1 MPGPTRFPGSND
13 DNHSS
18 SSSSSSSLG
27 DHMSKDTTM
36 GRSSNERSSSSDDMS
51 RDASDMAQNVS
62 QKLKSVGVD
71 TDVMVGAAKDHVS
84 ELQRMIGQELQ
95 HRPYRALG
103 IAAAVGAFVG
113 LMMSR

>member
-13 DNHSS
+13 DNHPSSSTSS
-18 SSSSSSSLG
+18 SSMG
-27 DHMSKDTTM
+27 DHMNKDTTM
-36 GRSSNERSSSSDDMS
+36 GRGSNDRSTDSDDLS
-51 RDASDMAQNVS
+51 RSASDMAQNVS

-71 TDVMVGAAKDHVS
+71 TDVMVGAAKEHVS
-84 ELQRMIGQELQ
+84 DLQRLIGQELQ